1 MAEVELMVESYNN
14 KIKRELLFKADMDNR
29 NTINLV
35 SRLAG
40 LFNKDAKPIEFN
52 ELYEHLLDVEDEKPS
67 NKSNS
72 VLTQKEEAEMI
83 KQQMM
88 FMQFASNH
96 NKKFERNK

>member
-14 KIKRELLFKADMDNR
+14 RIKRELLFKADMDNR

-40 LFNKDAKPIEFN
+40 LFSKDAKPIEFN
-52 ELYEHLLDVEDEKPS
+52 ELYGHLLEDENEKTS
-67 NKSNS
+67 NKVSS
-72 VLTQKEEAEMI
+72 GLTQKEEAEMI

-96 NKKFERNK
+96 NKKIKNK